1 MCFSFD
7 YVMSKVVARVSLC
20 GQSKNSGKPTFGSVF
35 RSLQWWKIIGIKFKP
50 IWLQGKHKTKYK
62 TRAHKAFHR
71 GAVKQVEEIQIITII
86 VVSIL

>member
-1 MCFSFD
+1 MAKAKTRENPLSEVFSVLYND
-7 YVMSKVVARVSLC
+7 
-20 GQSKNSGKPTFGSVF
+20 G
-35 RSLQWWKIIGIKFKP
+35 RSSESNFKP